1 MRLLDTATPSVSIA
15 PHATQPTE
23 TAMTITAQEA
33 LTRCI
38 EHREI
43 FHDEML
49 HLMRQIMQAQITP
62 VMAAAILTGCA

>member
-43 FHDEML
+43 FTT
-49 HLMRQIMQAQITP
+49 RCCT
-62 VMAAAILTGCA
+62 

>member
-1 MRLLDTATPSVSIA
+1 MRRTDFSAFAAHSAQESAMSITP
-15 PHATQPTE
+15 
-23 TAMTITAQEA
+23 QEA

-49 HLMRQIMQAQITP
+49 HLMRQIMQGQMSP
-62 VMAAAILTGCA
+62 VMAAAILTGLRVK